1 MTQLMAFTRKEWIE
15 VLRTGKFFIV
25 TVLFI
30 LFGVMNPAIA
40 KLTPWMMEALS
51 ESLEDSGLTLTDAT
65 VDALTS
71 WVQFYKNVPMALIV
85 FILMFSGILAAEYQ
99 KGTLINMITKGLSRW
114 KIVVSKSFVLLLLW
128 SFGYWMCYGITYA
141 YNEYFWDNSIAEDV
155 GFAAFC
161 VYMMGVWL
169 IALMMLMSTLFS
181 AGSAVA
187 VGTGGVFFAMYLSG
201 MLPDLK
207 KFLPTCL
214 LEASGLLSGTGETGD
229 YSTAL
234 VVAAVLTVVQLVL
247 AVLILNRKHL

>member
-1 MTQLMAFTRKEWIE
+1 MTQLMAFTRKEWTE

-51 ESLEDSGLTLTDAT
+51 ESLEDSGLALTDAT

-181 AGSAVA
+181 VGSVVS
-187 VGTGGVFFAMYLSG
+187 VGTGGVFFVMYLSG

-247 AVLILNRKHL
+247 AVLILNRKRL

>member
-1 MTQLMAFTRKEWIE
+1 MAFTRKEWIE

-187 VGTGGVFFAMYLSG
+187 VGTGGVFFVMYLSG

-214 LEASGLLSGTGETGD
+214 LEASGLLSGAGEAGD

>member
-51 ESLEDSGLTLTDAT
+51 ESLEDSGLALTDAT

-128 SFGYWMCYGITYA
+128 SFSYWMCYGITYA

-214 LEASGLLSGTGETGD
+214 LEASGLLSGAGEAGD

-247 AVLILNRKHL
+247 AVLILNRKRL

>member
-15 VLRTGKFFIV
+15 VLRTGKLFIV

-51 ESLEDSGLTLTDAT
+51 ESLEDSGLALTDAT

-187 VGTGGVFFAMYLSG
+187 LGTGGVFFVMYLSG

-214 LEASGLLSGTGETGD
+214 LEASGLLSGAGEAGD

-247 AVLILNRKHL
+247 AVLILNRKRL